1 MKQRIITALVAIA
14 VLITV
19 ICFKSILLRPG
30 IIIIAF
36 CGLYEFLKAF
46 KNKYKIMWIT
56 TMVYTALNF
65 AFLIFNDY
73 NNFSDEINLST
84 LMIIFILFVLT
95 TLIVSVFK
103 NEVYGIK
110 SVIISAFG
118 YIYATI
124 LFSFLYLLGTYDV
137 INNSLFYILLLFAI
151 TWGADTGG
159 YIIGCAIG
167 KHKLCEKLSPKKTYE
182 GAVGGLI
189 FSTLFGLILVYVY
202 NFNLNMIGENEFWSM
217 SEPINVLKMSILF
230 LVLSVF
236 AQIGDFVASSFKR
249 YVGVKDYSNIMP
261 GHGGIIDRFDSV
273 LFCAPLLYF
282 FILLL
287 GLF

>member
-95 TLIVSVFK
+95 TLIVSIFK

>member
-110 SVIISAFG
+110 SVIISVFG

>member
-56 TMVYTALNF
+56 TMIYTALNF

-95 TLIVSVFK
+95 TLIVSIFK

-110 SVIISAFG
+110 SVIISVFG
-118 YIYATI
+118 YIYVTI

>member
-56 TMVYTALNF
+56 TMIYTALNF

-95 TLIVSVFK
+95 TLIVSIFK

-110 SVIISAFG
+110 SVIISVFG

-282 FILLL
+282 FVLLL

>member
-1 MKQRIITALVAIA
+1 
-14 VLITV
+14 
-19 ICFKSILLRPG
+19 
-30 IIIIAF
+30 
-36 CGLYEFLKAF
+36 
-46 KNKYKIMWIT
+46 
-56 TMVYTALNF
+56 MVYTALNF

-110 SVIISAFG
+110 SVIISVFG

-137 INNSLFYILLLFAI
+137 IDNSLFYILLLFAI